1 MALEIPANL
10 ARKLIGDPVMAAEVI
25 MGAKLDTF
33 QATRL
38 RMQWFTP
45 WFMDHSGVST
55 GKTDVNSFIF
65 AFLRVILLPN
75 PPDMDPRIVSVYYQS
90 MGLAAETFIPKID
103 KYANKSELF
112 LKQIKLQHG
121 RKLFREMKGCWLIEG
136 RAGWRVELPAGDF
149 MKDSQNQASK
159 RFNDLVIDECPM
171 IDGSGS
177 KGINKQLLQRN
188 TLECFNP
195 NHPVWCNHTAF
206 LGHAEDPAHP
216 YYKRYVKLRKAVRSG
231 SQVHGYMTSSY
242 RDYRGEFYKRY
253 GQDIAR
259 KAEDQRKGDLDEAE
273 AAQVLD
279 GLWKRGAKGWYGT
292 TLRDSIER
300 LDLRPQFRRRDAGT
314 IYTLGNDF
322 ADGIGGNTDMVSG
335 TVTAATPVPKELLT
349 PEFSR
354 LGIKEV
360 HGIPWLVRPVFGY
373 SIQPEDSGILA
384 ALIHRLHL
392 LFNFSR
398 IVLDGRG
405 GGASVYRE
413 LVKDTQVIDGKPV
426 RVRGLCAAEHQAQY
440 QEAESIVCFFSRGDS
455 VMRAHMGEHYM
466 KDSSGMNEF
475 AHAALRMAMRRGEYA
490 WPARAE
496 TREKAGLGLAGLMA
510 EECEVLAQLEGILG
524 QFANIAV
531 KVGPDQMPLKS
542 EAGFKRFTKSGGK
555 TDGAMGALYS
565 HVGMMSLLDAM
576 PEVKEPDATPMG
588 VF

>member
-1 MALEIPANL
+1 MALEVPASL
-10 ARKLIGDPVMAAEVI
+10 ARKLIGDPVMAAEAI

-33 QATRL
+33 QAARL

-45 WFMDHSGVST
+45 WFMDHSGVSV
-55 GKTDVNSFIF
+55 GKTDVNAFIYT
-65 AFLRVILLPN
+65 FLRVILLPN
-75 PPDMDPRIVSVYYQS
+75 PTHMIPRIEAVYYPS
-90 MGLAAETFIPKID
+90 MGLAAETFLPKLE
-103 KYANKSELF
+103 KYCEKSRIFEL
-112 LKQIKLQHG
+112 QIKLQHG
-121 RKLFREMKGCWLIEG
+121 RKLYREMKGCYLIEG
-136 RAGWRVELPAGDF
+136 REGWRVELPAGDF
-149 MKDSQNQASK
+149 MKDSGNQVSK
-159 RFNDLVIDECPM
+159 RFNGLVVEEASI

-195 NHPVWCNHTAF
+195 HHPVWCNHTVF

-216 YYKRYVKLRKAVRSG
+216 YYKRYAKARRAIRAG
-231 SQVHGYMTSSY
+231 SQDDAVITSSY
-242 RDYRGEFYKRY
+242 RDYRGDFLKRY
-253 GQDIAR
+253 GADIAR
-259 KAEDQRKGDLDEAE
+259 KAEHQRKGDLDEAE

-279 GLWKRGAKGWYGT
+279 GLWKRGAKGWYSTG
-292 TLRDSIER
+292 LRDGIER

-322 ADGIGGNTDMVSG
+322 ADGIGGNTDQVSG
-335 TVTAATPVPKELLT
+335 TVTAATPIPPELLT
-349 PEFSR
+349 ADFSR

-360 HGIPWLVRPVFGY
+360 HGIHYLVRPVFGY
-373 SIQPEDSGILA
+373 SMQPEDSGILS

-413 LVKDTQVIDGKPV
+413 LVKDTQVIEGRPV
-426 RVRGLCAAEHQAQY
+426 RVRGLCTAEHQAQF

-455 VMRAHMGEHYM
+455 VMRAHMGESYM
-466 KDSSGMNEF
+466 KDSSGLNEF
-475 AHAALRMAMRRGEYA
+475 AHVALRVAMRRGEFA

-496 TREKAGLGLAGLMA
+496 TREKAGIGLAGFSD
-510 EECEVLAQLEGILG
+510 EECEVLAALEGILG

-531 KVGPDQMPLKS
+531 KVGPDQMPIKS
-542 EAGFKRFTKSGGK
+542 EAGHKRFVKSGGK
-555 TDGAMGALYS
+555 TDGAMGAVYS
-565 HVGMMSLLDAM
+565 HVAMMSLLDAM
-576 PEVKEPDATPMG
+576 PQAKVPDATPMG